1 MTTGDIADTVT
12 NPFIQDRMEHCPWDK
27 LVFVMSLFAFAFH
40 DSLS

>member
-1 MTTGDIADTVT
+1 MKTSYIADTVT
-12 NPFIQDRMEHCPWDK
+12 NPSFQDRMEHCHWDK